1 MPTKITKTKTKTKTE
16 MEQLIPIKAQPRL
29 LEAVIQE
36 MQVQL
41 AAGLPW
47 LRSVFGKA
55 ERTQVKDQGRK
66 FYTPSVYVGNGKY
79 ERIVPD
85 ARAWGN
91 YAFFYL
97 DGEERV
103 GRSSRVRPYFDVE
116 GEINLIVWFDLR
128 DIEAEDDRNT
138 ESVKWMVMQVLGG
151 MRLTAGRVELERVYE
166 EDKEVWEHYSQR
178 EETGETNMWPYQ
190 AFRFR
195 FKAECNSGCE

>member
-1 MPTKITKTKTKTKTE
+1 MERVPT
-16 MEQLIPIKAQPRL
+16 KAQPRL

-47 LRSVFGKA
+47 LGHVFGKA

-66 FYTPSVYVGNGKY
+66 FYAPSVYVGGGKY

-97 DGEERV
+97 DGVEDLKEQ
-103 GRSSRVRPYFDVE
+103 SRVMPYFRVE
-116 GEINLIVWFDLR
+116 GEVNLVIWFDTR
-128 DIEAEDDRNT
+128 DIESVDDRNL
-138 ESVKWMVMQVLGG
+138 ESVKSDVLRVLGG
-151 MRLTAGRVELERVYE
+151 MQLTSGRVVWNRVYE
-166 EDKEVWEHYSQR
+166 QDKEVWENYSIR
-178 EETGETNMWPYQ
+178 EESGEYMMWPFGC
-190 AFRFR
+190 FRLR
-195 FKAECNSGCE
+195 GQIECNSGCE